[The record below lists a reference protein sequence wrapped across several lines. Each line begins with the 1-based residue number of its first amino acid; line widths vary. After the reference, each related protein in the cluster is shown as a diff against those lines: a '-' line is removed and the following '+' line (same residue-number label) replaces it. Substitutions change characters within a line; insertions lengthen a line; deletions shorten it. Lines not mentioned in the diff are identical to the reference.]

1 MNKTKP
7 SRSKNNQVME
17 VINKPRIDYTRKSL
31 QFFFGDWRKIVSG
44 IVVLTIPVLNNLWR
58 FFPEYMS
65 HSYYGTF
72 QSYVWT
78 VCIHIVVLALG
89 VAWFF
94 SVPEKDKVLRS
105 ITLSVIF
112 YATLLTYQ
120 SLEFGEG
127 TPLWLDISASAVIF
141 AGLYFC
147 LQYIQKNYLDKPNDY
162 KALHDGLVYDLHHQ
176 RFLGSIN
183 RIAGL
188 LEIAEIDEP
197 YKCLCSQE
205 INELKESIAYIA
217 EKYETLN

>member
-1 MNKTKP
+1 MNKIRT
-7 SRSKNNQVME
+7 RQNNQIME
-17 VINKPRIDYTRKSL
+17 VINKPRIVYTKKSL
-31 QFFFGDWRKIVSG
+31 QFFFSDWRKVVAAIVILS
-44 IVVLTIPVLNNLWR
+44 LPLLNNLWR
-58 FFPEYMS
+58 LFPES
-65 HSYYGTF
+65 APNDFYGTLQVF
-72 QSYVWT
+72 VWMI
-78 VCIHIVVLALG
+78 CIHLMILGLGIALY
-89 VAWFF
+89 FYF
-94 SVPEKDKVLRS
+94 PEKDKVLRFIS
-105 ITLSVIF
+105 LSVIA
-112 YATLLTYQ
+112 YGVLLTLQ
-120 SLEFGEG
+120 VFEFTKG
-127 TPLWLDISASAVIF
+127 TPLWLDVSASAVIF

-217 EKYETLN
+217 EKYEALN

>member
-1 MNKTKP
+1 
-7 SRSKNNQVME
+7 ME
-17 VINKPRIDYTRKSL
+17 VINKPKIAYTRKSL

-44 IVVLTIPVLNNLWR
+44 VVVLTIPVLNNLWR
-58 FFPEYMS
+58 LFPENMP
-65 HSYYGTF
+65 HPYYGTF

-89 VAWFF
+89 IAWFF
-94 SVPEKDKVLRS
+94 SVPEKDRVLRS
-105 ITLSVIF
+105 IALSVIF
-112 YATLLTYQ
+112 YATLLIYQ

-127 TPLWLDISASAVIF
+127 TPLWIDISASTIIF
-141 AGLYFC
+141 TALYFC

-188 LEIAEIDEP
+188 LEIAEMDEP
-197 YKCLCSQE
+197 YKCLCTEE
-205 INELKESIAYIA
+205 IDELKESIAYIA